1 MHEWKCPLS
10 LHSSSH
16 WIEPVFLTILVVWLH
31 GPNDCFSEQ
40 SVYMNHLKVINQP
53 DQYFLKTGAML
64 DNKRLRCLR
73 NGEMSMGLWELQAW
87 VLSRQSCIQQRC
99 LIQDCLDSTH
109 ASNSERPMGI
119 RWSISTGTS
128 LEFFVVNSRLGFW
141 GKFLGRFI
149 TDYSLIVY
157 TCPLLWLVTSAC
169 KTLMF
174 PVALQNHIV
183 MSIKLMVVPQL
194 MLFESCKVQCFHL
207 TGKVE
212 FWMTLSWFED
222 FLK

>member
-1 MHEWKCPLS
+1 MRLYTRC
-10 LHSSSH
+10 
-16 WIEPVFLTILVVWLH
+16 TI
-31 GPNDCFSEQ
+31 
-40 SVYMNHLKVINQP
+40 
-53 DQYFLKTGAML
+53 
-64 DNKRLRCLR
+64 
-73 NGEMSMGLWELQAW
+73 
-87 VLSRQSCIQQRC
+87 
-99 LIQDCLDSTH
+99 
-109 ASNSERPMGI
+109 GI
-119 RWSISTGTS
+119 RRSISTGTS
-128 LEFFVVNSRLGFW
+128 LEFFVVNLRLGFW

-149 TDYSLIVY
+149 RDYSLIVY

-174 PVALQNHIV
+174 QVAVQNHIV

-222 FLK
+222 FLKWTSLWHPHNKVKTVDCWFLCFVILCSVSAILDWIEVGPIVPVNA